1 MKNIKNMIRSLLRWA
16 RTTKTG
22 DDAGNFPVQQVGYL
36 GKVGDSVMWFP
47 YGMHA
52 NIPVDELVLMVSM
65 QGNPEARVSIP
76 GSPQKRV
83 KPLAASEVVFFH
95 PDTGS
100 KLHFK
105 ANGDIEISSQKDVNV
120 LVAGNA
126 LVDVEGNLTADVE
139 GNADVDVAG
148 NADVDVVGT
157 ADVDSVGAMAI
168 TAPTLLITSDVT
180 ITGDYTQTGD
190 ADVGIGGEV
199 GLGGIFADG
208 DNVARKG
215 DTVDEL
221 TGDDIILEGST
232 KVRAVGPAG

>member
-16 RTTKTG
+16 RTTKVG
-22 DDAGNFPVQQVGYL
+22 DDTADFPVQQVGYL

-52 NIPVDELVLMVSM
+52 NIPIDELVLMVSM

-105 ANGDIEISSQKDVNV
+105 ANGDIEIDSQKDVNIRV
-120 LVAGNA
+120 VGNA
-126 LVDVEGNLTADVE
+126 LVDVEGNLTAQIEGNLIADVE
-139 GNADVDVAG
+139 GNLDVDAAG
-148 NADVDVVGT
+148 TVDI
-157 ADVDSVGAMAI
+157 DSVGK
-168 TAPTLLITSDVT
+168 TT
-180 ITGDYTQTGD
+180 ITGAAEVKIDGAAKVD
-190 ADVGIGGEV
+190 IVGSEIIASDGGTVKKLCDEAFLSLYN
-199 GLGGIFADG
+199 GHSHPGGNLDSPAS
-208 DNVARKG
+208 V
-215 DTVDEL
+215 DTH
-221 TGDDIILEGST
+221 TTT
-232 KVRAVGPAG
+232 KLKAE

>member
-1 MKNIKNMIRSLLRWA
+1 MKNIIKSLLRWA
-16 RTTKTG
+16 RTTKEG
-22 DDAGNFPVQQVGYL
+22 ADLKDFPVQQVGYL

-105 ANGDIEISSQKDVNV
+105 ANGDIEISSTKDVRV
-120 LVAGNA
+120 LVAGNMLA
-126 LVDVEGNLTADVE
+126 DVEGNLIADVE
-139 GNADVDVAG
+139 GNLDVDAAGTVDIDSVGKTTITGTGTLKLDGNTAIDIVAALIKASDGGSVTSLCNEAFLTWANGHIHSTPSSG
-148 NADVDVVGT
+148 NTNAPTTTAVVGT
-157 ADVDSVGAMAI
+157 E
-168 TAPTLLITSDVT
+168 TT
-180 ITGDYTQTGD
+180 
-190 ADVGIGGEV
+190 
-199 GLGGIFADG
+199 
-208 DNVARKG
+208 
-215 DTVDEL
+215 
-221 TGDDIILEGST
+221 T
-232 KVRAVGPAG
+232 KLKAE